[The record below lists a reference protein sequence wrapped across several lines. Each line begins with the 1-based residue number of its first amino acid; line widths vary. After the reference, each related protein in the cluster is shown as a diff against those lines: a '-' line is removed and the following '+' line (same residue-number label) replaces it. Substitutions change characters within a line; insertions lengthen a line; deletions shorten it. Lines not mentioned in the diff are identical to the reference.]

1 MVENS
6 AVLLYAAAGAGDD
19 WAKGGAGIEL
29 AYTVELPDGGL
40 PIDFYIF
47 FMAVLKTTLFLDAPY
62 FFMIPARQILPAVR
76 ETFEGVRAFHGYIEE
91 KFWINATITDMLRE
105 V

>member
-1 MVENS
+1 MRLLGELAANAIGQASTIDSSYVVENS

-47 FMAVLKTTLFLDAPY
+47 FLWQF
-62 FFMIPARQILPAVR
+62 
-76 ETFEGVRAFHGYIEE
+76 
-91 KFWINATITDMLRE
+91 
-105 V
+105 

>member
-19 WAKGGAGIEL
+19 WAKGSAGIEL

-40 PIDFYIF
+40 PIDFIF
-47 FMAVLKTTLFLDAPY
+47 FYGSFEDYIIFRCTLFLHDS
-62 FFMIPARQILPAVR
+62 R
-76 ETFEGVRAFHGYIEE
+76 
-91 KFWINATITDMLRE
+91 
-105 V
+105 

>member
-47 FMAVLKTTLFLDAPY
+47 FMAVLKTTYIIFRCTLFLHDS
-62 FFMIPARQILPAVR
+62 RQTNFASRSRDIRRSSSFSRL
-76 ETFEGVRAFHGYIEE
+76 H
-91 KFWINATITDMLRE
+91 
-105 V
+105 

>member
-1 MVENS
+1 VVENS

-47 FMAVLKTTLFLDAPY
+47 FYGSFEDYIIFRCTLFLHDS
-62 FFMIPARQILPAVR
+62 RQTNFASRSRDIRRSSSFSRL
-76 ETFEGVRAFHGYIEE
+76 H
-91 KFWINATITDMLRE
+91 
-105 V
+105 

>member
-29 AYTVELPDGGL
+29 AFTVELPDGGL
-40 PIDFYIF
+40 SFCFIYNVSFDDF
-47 FMAVLKTTLFLDAPY
+47 TLFLDAPY

-91 KFWINATITDMLRE
+91 KFWINATINDMLRE